1 MEDKILNAEQSC
13 LGAAMLDKAAFLYV
27 MENLVTDNFG
37 DRIHKIIFK
46 SMKKLLKNNMECD
59 IVTLT
64 ESTDVATLIED
75 YGGLSY
81 IVEITSNVPN
91 LNNIEHYV
99 GLVKSAYVKR
109 NKKELLVSVESGKK
123 TIDEALLELET
134 IEECNVEEE
143 TFQKIL
149 ETTLNYTLK
158 GTEHKFSIPALNKYL
173 GGFDKGELLTIGGY
187 TSQGKSG
194 LAIQLAIDF
203 CLKGKK
209 VLFLSTEMLAE
220 EIGRRILGNIS
231 SINVMD
237 LRKGMISPDERE
249 ALEYTSKKI
258 GQNWKLNIKKIYEIE
273 DAGKYVRKYEPEIL
287 ILDYIQ
293 NLSGEDYKIA
303 TRNIKYLQTLTLNKE
318 IATICLSQLNRNKE
332 DVREP
337 RLTDLRDTGRIEE
350 VSNMVIF
357 LYWKERLQQKNQT
370 RLGGE
375 EPEEIEILV
384 SKNRDGTIGRFKM
397 HFYPEFSKFEDVHGE
412 EYQAHQEEIWEKS

>member
-134 IEECNVEEE
+134 IEECTVEEE

-149 ETTLNYTLK
+149 ETTLSYTLK

-173 GGFDKGELLTIGGY
+173 GGLDKGELITIGGY

-209 VLFLSTEMLAE
+209 VLFLSSEMLTE

-231 SINVMD
+231 SVNIMD
-237 LRKGMISPDERE
+237 IRKGMISPTERE
-249 ALEYTSKKI
+249 TLEHTAKTI

-273 DAGKYVRKYEPEIL
+273 DAGKYVRKYEPEIVF
-287 ILDYIQ
+287 LDYIQ

-303 TRNIKYLQTLTLNKE
+303 TRNIKYLQSLTLNKE
-318 IATICLSQLNRNKE
+318 ISTICLSQLNRNKE
-332 DVREP
+332 DIREP
-337 RLTDLRDTGRIEE
+337 RLSDLRDTGRIEE
-350 VSNMVIF
+350 VSNVVLF

-375 EPEEIEILV
+375 VPEEVQLLY
-384 SKNRDGTIGRFKM
+384 SKNRDGTIGRSKL
-397 HFYPEFSKFEDVHGE
+397 HYYPEYCRFQDVHGE
-412 EYQAHQEEIWEKS
+412 EYQDHQEEIWEKS

>member
-1 MEDKILNAEQSC
+1 LEDKILNAEQSC

-46 SMKKLLKNNMECD
+46 SIKKLLKNNMECD

-134 IEECNVEEE
+134 IEECTVEEE

-149 ETTLNYTLK
+149 ETTLSYTLK

-173 GGFDKGELLTIGGY
+173 GGLDKGELITIGGY

-237 LRKGMISPDERE
+237 LRKGMISPEERE
-249 ALEYTSKKI
+249 TLEHTSKKI

>member
-134 IEECNVEEE
+134 IEECTVEEE

-149 ETTLNYTLK
+149 ETTLSYTLK

-237 LRKGMISPDERE
+237 LRKGMISPEERE
-249 ALEYTSKKI
+249 TLEHTSKKI

>member
-134 IEECNVEEE
+134 IEECTVEEE

>member
-1 MEDKILNAEQSC
+1 LESKILNAEQSC
-13 LGAAMLDKAAFLYV
+13 LGAAIIDKTAFLYI

-46 SMKKLLKNNMECD
+46 SIKKLLKNNMECD

-64 ESTDVATLIED
+64 QSTDVATLIED

-203 CLKGKK
+203 CLRVKRCCFYLLKCWQKK
-209 VLFLSTEMLAE
+209 
-220 EIGRRILGNIS
+220 
-231 SINVMD
+231 
-237 LRKGMISPDERE
+237 
-249 ALEYTSKKI
+249 
-258 GQNWKLNIKKIYEIE
+258 
-273 DAGKYVRKYEPEIL
+273 
-287 ILDYIQ
+287 
-293 NLSGEDYKIA
+293 
-303 TRNIKYLQTLTLNKE
+303 
-318 IATICLSQLNRNKE
+318 
-332 DVREP
+332 
-337 RLTDLRDTGRIEE
+337 
-350 VSNMVIF
+350 
-357 LYWKERLQQKNQT
+357 
-370 RLGGE
+370 
-375 EPEEIEILV
+375 
-384 SKNRDGTIGRFKM
+384 
-397 HFYPEFSKFEDVHGE
+397 
-412 EYQAHQEEIWEKS
+412 

>member
-134 IEECNVEEE
+134 IEESNVEEE

-237 LRKGMISPDERE
+237 LRKGMISPEERE
-249 ALEYTSKKI
+249 TLEHTSKKI